1 MAITFE
7 IKISK
12 FFKSAIVL
20 MRILLKPA
28 QIRQFLEFPDW
39 TFLKTP
45 KDNRKKLLHQNTSLY
60 LILKFLHVRS
70 LINFSN
76 LSKNV

>member
-39 TFLKTP
+39 TFLKPQKT
-45 KDNRKKLLHQNTSLY
+45 
-60 LILKFLHVRS
+60 IE
-70 LINFSN
+70 
-76 LSKNV
+76 KNCYTKIPPCI